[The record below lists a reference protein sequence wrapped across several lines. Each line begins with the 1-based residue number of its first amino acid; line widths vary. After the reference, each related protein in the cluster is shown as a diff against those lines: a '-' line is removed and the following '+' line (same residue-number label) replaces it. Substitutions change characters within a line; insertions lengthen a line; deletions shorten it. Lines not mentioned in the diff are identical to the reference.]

1 MVQEADVTYKLA
13 PGCKLELWAICQS
26 TKADIISW
34 AESFLDDLRE
44 EYPKA
49 QVYINGRRV
58 KPKRRKRDEGEET
71 WEPEEHM
78 GSEST
83 AKTN

>member
-13 PGCKLELWAICQS
+13 PGCKLELWAICQA
-26 TKADIISW
+26 TKAEILSW

-49 QVYINGRRV
+49 QVYINGR
-58 KPKRRKRDEGEET
+58 KIIPKRRKWRKTDDGEQGT
-71 WEPEEHM
+71 I
-78 GSEST
+78 ESPRG
-83 AKTN
+83 ADQK